1 MNLFRVHVLGL
12 PLMFASFHE
21 QLVTSVWHGLFFVGT
36 HSPPVLV
43 DPSVY
48 EHLLR
53 THHSEKDTSKQ
64 SIFALKL

>member
-1 MNLFRVHVLGL
+1 
-12 PLMFASFHE
+12 MFAGFHE